1 MNVSDP
7 DGTAIVVFEPCET
20 LLTHSWSIVRLASIA
35 VVVGL
40 MRVNVMIS
48 CPPEVNTPLSRVI
61 LET

>member
-1 MNVSDP
+1 MSAP
-7 DGTAIVVFEPCET
+7 DGTAMVALEPCET
-20 LLTHSWSIVRLASIA
+20 LLTHSWSMVRFAFIA

-48 CPPEVNTPLSRVI
+48 CAPEVNTPLSRVI